1 MDYCTLE
8 FGEKKSPQRNYSR
21 RLLNYIG
28 YAITIVVTP
37 IAALIAAESV
47 VCAASIAV
55 VVTLSVSDVLFDIVT
70 SSASE
75 KVAAAPL
82 VAVNLNTLPVKPFAN
97 DVPSM

>member
-1 MDYCTLE
+1 M
-8 FGEKKSPQRNYSR
+8 
-21 RLLNYIG
+21 
-28 YAITIVVTP
+28 
-37 IAALIAAESV
+37 

-82 VAVNLNTLPVKPFAN
+82 VAVNLSTLPVKPFA
-97 DVPSM
+97 VSYTHLTLPTILLV